1 MLQARS
7 SRWILAVLCLLPA
20 GVIAQTPPELR
31 QAMRARDLAVA
42 KADAVTWDRL
52 TTADFTVVTP
62 GGTLFTK
69 AERLAQLKQ
78 QKPDTLRPVLEE
90 KISRYGD
97 VVVRRM
103 RRPSSAGEVWI
114 MDVWVKG
121 ARGWRVAAVQ
131 VTPVAKQ

>member
-1 MLQARS
+1 MSRARMLR
-7 SRWILAVLCLLPA
+7 LAFAFSCIVPSA
-20 GVIAQTPPELR
+20 MAAQVPPELR

-103 RRPSSAGEVWI
+103 RRPSSAGE
-114 MDVWVKG
+114 
-121 ARGWRVAAVQ
+121 
-131 VTPVAKQ
+131 